1 MTHLLD
7 MVTYLTEPT
16 AMCSHAPNNRYHM
29 FPYYGY
35 YTSPALGSNGY
46 PNLSYCDYTNG
57 NLKYALWKDQKHAS
71 AI

>member
-1 MTHLLD
+1 
-7 MVTYLTEPT
+7 
-16 AMCSHAPNNRYHM
+16 MCSHVPNKRYQM

-71 AI
+71 AT